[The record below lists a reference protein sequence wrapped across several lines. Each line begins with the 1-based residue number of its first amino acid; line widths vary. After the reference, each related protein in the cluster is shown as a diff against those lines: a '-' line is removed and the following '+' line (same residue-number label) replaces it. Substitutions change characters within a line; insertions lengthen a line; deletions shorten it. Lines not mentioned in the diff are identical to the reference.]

1 MNSGSNP
8 STVPLPPGTA
18 RGNTGQGNT
27 GQTNTGQTNT
37 GQGSLDNPATNS
49 ANRGT
54 TDTTT
59 GPIPP
64 AGTEGS
70 TGGAT
75 TGNRNSGPATTG
87 TVSGVNRQPGE
98 ASAVRPTA
106 REEELFRKGE
116 ELERKIERG
125 ICDGCTK

>member
-1 MNSGSNP
+1 VDS
-8 STVPLPPGTA
+8 
-18 RGNTGQGNT
+18 
-27 GQTNTGQTNT
+27 
-37 GQGSLDNPATNS
+37 PATNS
-49 ANRGT
+49 ADRGT
-54 TDTTT
+54 TGTTT

-64 AGTEGS
+64 TGTEGS
-70 TGGAT
+70 TGGSTT

-98 ASAVRPTA
+98 ASAVPRTA

-125 ICDGCTK
+125 ICDGCIK